1 MHPVTMHWQTPAGTP
16 DWNDGRDQRL
26 MISML
31 FATGIVAA
39 LLSVVR
45 MPVAPDLA
53 PITELLVNLIRE
65 TPQTQADERPHEV
78 PPPDISAEEHSIE
91 PASDAAPPRGIAP
104 APANDWDV
112 VSEAAISDYLDGL
125 EAPPSPNPVLDAKRR
140 AFGDRYQP
148 PTHEAPRPIWE
159 NAEPDQLG
167 RTVLRSGDCYRV
179 IADPNVGS
187 QDKFHTFDQHIVMC
201 TFYRRLPE
209 ELPWVAEIRE
219 RYHYLKYPD
228 GIVPE
233 EEERQRAE

>member
-1 MHPVTMHWQTPAGTP
+1 MHWQTPAGTA
-16 DWNDGRDQRL
+16 DWNGGRDQRL

-53 PITELLVNLIRE
+53 PITELLVKLIRE
-65 TPQTQADERPHEV
+65 TPQAIPEERPRELPPPDVPADER
-78 PPPDISAEEHSIE
+78 SIE
-91 PASDAAPPRGIAP
+91 PASDAAAARDSEPVPT
-104 APANDWDV
+104 NDWDA
-112 VSEAAISDYLDGL
+112 VSEAAISDYVDGL

-148 PTHEAPRPIWE
+148 PTREAPRPIWE

-187 QDKFHTFDQHIVMC
+187 QDKFHTFDKYMVMC
-201 TFYRRLPE
+201 TFYRRLPQ

-228 GIVPE
+228 GIVPSE
-233 EEERQRAE
+233 EEPQRAE

>member
-1 MHPVTMHWQTPAGTP
+1 MHWQTPAGTP

-39 LLSVVR
+39 LLSVLR
-45 MPVAPDLA
+45 MPTAPDLA
-53 PITELLVNLIRE
+53 PIAELLVSLVRE
-65 TPQTQADERPHEV
+65 KPRTEERPREL
-78 PPPDISAEEHSIE
+78 PPPDVPAEERRIE
-91 PASDAAPPRGIAP
+91 PAGEAAPPRLRESEQVP
-104 APANDWDV
+104 ARDWDS
-112 VSEAAISDYLDGL
+112 VSEAAISDYLEGL

-148 PTHEAPRPIWE
+148 PTIERPKPIWE

-187 QDKFHTFDQHIVMC
+187 QYKFETFDQHIVMC
-201 TFYRRLPE
+201 TYQKRLPQ
-209 ELPWVAEIRE
+209 ELPWVAEIRD

-228 GIVPE
+228 GIVPDE
-233 EEERQRAE
+233 DEAQRAE

>member
-1 MHPVTMHWQTPAGTP
+1 MYWQTPAGTP

-26 MISML
+26 LISML

-45 MPVAPDLA
+45 MPVAPNLA

-65 TPQTQADERPHEV
+65 SPQTRPEERPRET
-78 PPPDISAEEHSIE
+78 PPPDIPAEEHSIE
-91 PASDAAPPRGIAP
+91 PASDVAPPRGIAP
-104 APANDWDV
+104 APATDWDA
-112 VSEAAISDYLDGL
+112 VSEAAISAYLDGL
-125 EAPPSPNPVLDAKRR
+125 AAPPSPNPVLDAKRR

-148 PTHEAPRPIWE
+148 PTRAPPRPNWA
-159 NAEPDQLG
+159 NPAPDQLG

-187 QDKFHTFDQHIVMC
+187 QDKFLTFDQHIVMC
-201 TFYRRLPE
+201 TFYRRPPE

-228 GIVPE
+228 GIVPDE
-233 EEERQRAE
+233 EAQRLE

>member
-1 MHPVTMHWQTPAGTP
+1 MHWQTLAGTP

-26 MISML
+26 MISL
-31 FATGIVAA
+31 LLATGIVAA
-39 LLSVVR
+39 LLSLVR

-53 PITELLVNLIRE
+53 PITELLVNLIR
-65 TPQTQADERPHEV
+65 DEPKPRAEDRPRDAL
-78 PPPDISAEEHSIE
+78 PPDAAAEEHSVQ
-91 PASDAAPPRGIAP
+91 PASDAAPARTRDSQPVP
-104 APANDWDV
+104 ARDWDSV
-112 VSEAAISDYLDGL
+112 TEAAVSDYVDGL

-148 PTHEAPRPIWE
+148 PTIERPKPIWE

-179 IADPNVGS
+179 LADPNVGS
-187 QDKFHTFDQHIVMC
+187 QDKFHMFDKHLFMC
-201 TFYRRLPE
+201 TFQKRLPQ

-228 GIVPE
+228 GIVPDE
-233 EEERQRAE
+233 DEAQRAE

>member
-1 MHPVTMHWQTPAGTP
+1 MHWQTPAGTP

-31 FATGIVAA
+31 FATGVVVA
-39 LLSVVR
+39 LLSLVR

-53 PITELLVNLIRE
+53 PITELLVNLIKDVPNPRIK
-65 TPQTQADERPHEV
+65 ERPRDM
-78 PPPDISAEEHSIE
+78 PPPDIPAEERSIE
-91 PASDAAPPRGIAP
+91 PAREAAPARSRETEPVSAR
-104 APANDWDV
+104 DWDTV
-112 VSEAAISDYLDGL
+112 TEAAVNDYLDGL
-125 EAPPSPNPVLDAKRR
+125 EVPPSPNPVLDATRR

-148 PTHEAPRPIWE
+148 PTIERPKPIWE

-187 QDKFHTFDQHIVMC
+187 QYQFETFDQHIVMC
-201 TFYRRLPE
+201 TYQKRLPE

-228 GIVPE
+228 GIVPGE
-233 EEERQRAE
+233 ESVQRVE